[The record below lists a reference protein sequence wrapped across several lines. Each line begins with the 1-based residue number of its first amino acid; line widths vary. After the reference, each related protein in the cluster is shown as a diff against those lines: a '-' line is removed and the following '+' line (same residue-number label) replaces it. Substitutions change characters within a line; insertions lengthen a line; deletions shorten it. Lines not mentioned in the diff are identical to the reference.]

1 MSLSPKL
8 TRPIAVGPYSIGGQN
23 PIVLIGGPCVIESE
37 QKVMGIAEKLKR
49 ITSDK
54 GVPFIF
60 KASYDKANRS
70 SIQSFRGPG
79 LQEGLKILEKI
90 KTDLDLPILSDI
102 HKEEEVEPAAEVLDI
117 LQIPAFLCRQTD
129 LLVKAAHSGKPVNV
143 KKGQFM
149 APWDMKNVVLKLTQT
164 GNKNVLLGAE
174 TTVSAAAATNEIVI
188 GYNATGLGDNYAVI
202 GNTDVTRLYAAQDG
216 AAQLY
221 ANGTIQSSDRRIK
234 KNIEEIGYGLDY
246 VMSLRPVTY
255 FKKHPGEYSQDL
267 KDKFYPDGDVRQ
279 VRSENEGRRQVGFI
293 AQEVQA
299 VNAHFGVENNIVAID
314 EDGFHRMDYEKLVV
328 PVVRG
333 LQELDTVVLELKAT
347 VQARDAVIATQQAQ
361 LEAML
366 ARVAALERQFTE

>member
-23 PIVLIGGPCVIESE
+23 PMVLIGGPCVIESE

-149 APWDMKNVVLKLTQT
+149 APWDMKNVVNKLEES
-164 GNKNVLLGAE
+164 GNKNILLTERGATFGYNNLVVDMRSLVLMRDYGYPVIFDSTHSLQQPGGQGTKSGGQREMIPDLARGAVAVGCDALFME
-174 TTVSAAAATNEIVI
+174 IHTDPDKALSDGPNMLKLNLLPELLEQLITLDEIVR
-188 GYNATGLGDNYAVI
+188 G
-202 GNTDVTRLYAAQDG
+202 Q
-216 AAQLY
+216 
-221 ANGTIQSSDRRIK
+221 TIQ
-234 KNIEEIGYGLDY
+234 N
-246 VMSLRPVTY
+246 P
-255 FKKHPGEYSQDL
+255 
-267 KDKFYPDGDVRQ
+267 
-279 VRSENEGRRQVGFI
+279 
-293 AQEVQA
+293 
-299 VNAHFGVENNIVAID
+299 
-314 EDGFHRMDYEKLVV
+314 
-328 PVVRG
+328 
-333 LQELDTVVLELKAT
+333 
-347 VQARDAVIATQQAQ
+347 
-361 LEAML
+361 
-366 ARVAALERQFTE
+366 

>member
-23 PIVLIGGPCVIESE
+23 PMVLIGGPCVIESE

-149 APWDMKNVVLKLTQT
+149 APWDMKNVVNKLEES
-164 GNKNVLLGAE
+164 GNKNILLTERGV
-174 TTVSAAAATNEIVI
+174 TF
-188 GYNATGLGDNYAVI
+188 GYNN
-202 GNTDVTRLYAAQDG
+202 
-216 AAQLY
+216 
-221 ANGTIQSSDRRIK
+221 
-234 KNIEEIGYGLDY
+234 
-246 VMSLRPVTY
+246 
-255 FKKHPGEYSQDL
+255 
-267 KDKFYPDGDVRQ
+267 
-279 VRSENEGRRQVGFI
+279 
-293 AQEVQA
+293 
-299 VNAHFGVENNIVAID
+299 
-314 EDGFHRMDYEKLVV
+314 LVV
-328 PVVRG
+328 DMRSLVLMRDYGYPVVFDSTHS
-333 LQELDTVVLELKAT
+333 LQQPGGQGTKSGGQREMIPD
-347 VQARDAVIATQQAQ
+347 
-361 LEAML
+361 L
-366 ARVAALERQFTE
+366 ARGAVAVGCDALFMETHPDPDQALSDGPNMLKLDLLPELLEQLITLDQIVRGKGRAIENL